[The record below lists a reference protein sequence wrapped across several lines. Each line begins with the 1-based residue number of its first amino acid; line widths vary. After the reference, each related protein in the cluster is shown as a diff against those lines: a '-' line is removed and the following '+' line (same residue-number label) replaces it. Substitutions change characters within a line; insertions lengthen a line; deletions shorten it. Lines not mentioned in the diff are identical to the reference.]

1 MRLFRRGGEGPWYA
15 WWYGPD
21 GARHQRST
29 KQLDRKAAEAV
40 AREWERESADPAVA
54 AANKTTVETALT
66 AFVAHVREEAHAG
79 HGSLATADFY
89 AKKSGHPLRILG
101 SDTPL
106 AKIDAAAMDGYVT
119 QRRGEGASEHTL
131 AKELTTVRQALDL
144 ARRRGKY
151 TLDPAVVVPK
161 VSARYVPVE
170 RWLTVDEVKRLLGTL
185 TPDHGAQVA
194 WMVAVGGDWSA
205 VARARR
211 SDVTGGGQYV
221 RVRGSKRETRDRVVP
236 LVLDASRE
244 LLEFALEH
252 AEGKGD
258 VLFTPWQNVGRDIK
272 AACARVGID
281 DCSPNDFRRSLG
293 HWLRAAGV
301 PPHLIAQVL
310 GHSTSAMAERVYARP
325 SAAVLGELLAHH
337 ALAAG
342 VSAGVSPAAAPT
354 AAAGAAPAAVPVG
367 VCPPSA
373 SADCSNSAAAAADS
387 ADGLDASR
395 QGEKAKDPANLL
407 GPGCRRWDLNLRP
420 WDYDSPAKVGIA
432 GVLPA
437 IRHKRGVRSADV
449 QQPPVVLRVVR
460 AGGRKR

>member
-1 MRLFRRGGEGPWYA
+1 MRLFRRGGEGAWYA

-40 AREWERESADPAVA
+40 AREWERASADPAVA
-54 AANKTTVETALT
+54 ASHAATVCKALT
-66 AFVAHVREEAHAG
+66 AFVEQVREEARAG
-79 HGSLATADFY
+79 HGSLVTADFY

-106 AKIDAAAMDGYVT
+106 AKIDAATMDAYVST
-119 QRRGEGASEHTL
+119 RRGEGASEHTL
-131 AKELTTVRQALDL
+131 SKELTTVRQALDL

-151 TLDPAVVVPK
+151 TLDPAIVVPK
-161 VSARYVPVE
+161 VSARYVPCE
-170 RWLTVDEVKRLLGTL
+170 RWLTVDEVRRLLSTL
-185 TPDHGAQVA
+185 TPDHAAQVA
-194 WMVAVGGDWSA
+194 WMCAVGGDWSA
-205 VARARR
+205 VARALR
-211 SDVTGGGQYV
+211 SDVTGDGQYV
-221 RVRGSKRETRDRVVP
+221 RVRGSKKATRDRVVP

-258 VLFTPWQNVGRDIK
+258 ALFTPWGKVNRDLE
-272 AACARVGID
+272 AACVRVSIAK
-281 DCSPNDFRRSLG
+281 CSPNDFRRTLG

-325 SAAVLGELLAHH
+325 SPAVLGELLAHH
-337 ALAAG
+337 AQAAG
-342 VSAGVSPAAAPT
+342 VTAAATAAAP
-354 AAAGAAPAAVPVG
+354 PVREG

-373 SADCSNSAAAAADS
+373 SAGCSNSAAGAADNADY
-387 ADGLDASR
+387 ADGGR
-395 QGEKAKDPANLL
+395 RVEKAKDPANSL

-420 WDYDSPAKVGIA
+420 WDYDSPREVGIA
-432 GVLPA
+432 SVLPA
-437 IRHKRGVRSADV
+437 KRHRRGKRAADV
-449 QQPPVVLRVVR
+449 QREPVVLRVVR
-460 AGGRKR
+460 AGGRK